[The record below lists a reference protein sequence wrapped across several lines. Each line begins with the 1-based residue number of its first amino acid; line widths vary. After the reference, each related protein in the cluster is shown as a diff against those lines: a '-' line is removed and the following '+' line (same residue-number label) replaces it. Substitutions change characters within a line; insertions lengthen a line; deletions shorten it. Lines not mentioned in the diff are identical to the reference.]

1 MNQITHW
8 LDASNVYGSD
18 DHEADLLRS
27 KRESGGKLKVTTD
40 GGEDMLP
47 KCNRFSDLKS
57 ESEVCHNMPC
67 NDDCFAGGAYTIQA
81 FFDFRGFAFLDF

>member
-27 KRESGGKLKVTTD
+27 KSGGKLKVTTM

-47 KCNRFSDLKS
+47 KCNRFSDLES
-57 ESEVCHNMPC
+57 ESEVCHNQPC
-67 NDDCFAGGAYTIQA
+67 ANDCLAGGVYTIII
-81 FFDFRGFAFLDF
+81 FKKMFCFSNL

>member
-27 KRESGGKLKVTTD
+27 KSGGKLKVTTK

-47 KCNRFSDLKS
+47 KCNRFSDLES
-57 ESEVCHNMPC
+57 ESDKMMKHL
-67 NDDCFAGGAYTIQA
+67 FLKHGG
-81 FFDFRGFAFLDF
+81 

>member
-18 DHEADLLRS
+18 DHEAKLLRS
-27 KRESGGKLKVTTD
+27 KKGGGKLKVTTN

-47 KCNRFSDLKS
+47 KCNRFSDLES

-67 NDDCFAGGAYTIQA
+67 NSDCFAGGLYTIIL
-81 FFDFRGFAFLDF
+81 FKKCFVLVTYK

>member
-18 DHEADLLRS
+18 DHEAVLLRS
-27 KRESGGKLKVTTD
+27 KKGGKLKVTTD

-47 KCNRFSDLKS
+47 KCNRFSDLES

-67 NDDCFAGGAYTIQA
+67 NSDCFAGGVYTIIL
-81 FFDFRGFAFLDF
+81 FKKCFVLVTYK